1 MGRQL
6 LGSPPPALDFVVPAS
21 RLWRLRLAH
30 ALARDKRRLPLLCIP
45 RPCAFASWAPRPSK
59 CERPHPSFCH
69 APMALPPGSAR
80 STHGSRG
87 PCLCVLKR
95 PPPARA
101 TPLWIY
107 LQNPRTPCAGRAGLV
122 CVCVCVSR
130 LPPNSC
136 HAPMNLPPKPTHSVR
151 GPRGLLCPLGLVQYI
166 LIGLVHFHTLHALVQ
181 IFSSG
186 TVIIFLAFSQ

>member
-1 MGRQL
+1 M
-6 LGSPPPALDFVVPAS
+6 DFVVPAS

-59 CERPHPSFCH
+59 CERP
-69 APMALPPGSAR
+69 PPVSA
-80 STHGSRG
+80 TPPWLYLLDPRG
-87 PCLCVLKR
+87 P
-95 PPPARA
+95 
-101 TPLWIY
+101 
-107 LQNPRTPCAGRAGLV
+107 RTGRAGHVCVCLSGPLQLV
-122 CVCVCVSR
+122 PRPYEFTSKTHALRARVARASSVCVCVSR

-166 LIGLVHFHTLHALVQ
+166 LIGLVHFHALHALVQ

-186 TVIIFLAFSQ
+186 TVSQQPAI